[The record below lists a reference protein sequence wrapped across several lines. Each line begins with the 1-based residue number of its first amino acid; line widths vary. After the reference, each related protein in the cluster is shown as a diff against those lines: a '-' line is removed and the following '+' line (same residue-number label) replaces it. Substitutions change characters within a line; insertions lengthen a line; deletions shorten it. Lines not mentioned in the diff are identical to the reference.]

1 MEFKYTTQTYKWIP
15 ALPKS
20 VEDSERFSSETHLSS
35 FQIIGDELLR
45 NLGLTI
51 CAVAIV
57 TLILIQNLQTSFWV
71 LCCVIFTVVDVVG
84 SMYWLG
90 LTIEIS
96 TSIMIL
102 LCAGLAV
109 DYSAH
114 IGNEFTRL
122 QGTKDGTLSDYKLRF
137 FYSTHF
143 TKGSCSFHTKYN
155 NISSLYISHI
165 FCTPCD
171 NYTYMCINVL
181 FQNNYNMK
189 WAIEGYSVC
198 PHVVAPNV
206 LNLLWLSLI
215 FSSPFF

>member
-1 MEFKYTTQTYKWIP
+1 LNWLSIQEFKYTTQTYKWIP
-15 ALPKS
+15 ALPRS
-20 VEDSERFSSETHLSS
+20 VEDNEGFGSENHRSS

-57 TLILIQNLQTSFWV
+57 TLILIQNLQASFWV

-109 DYSAH
+109 DYAAH

-122 QGTKDGTLSDYKLRF
+122 QGTKDGTLSDNKLRF
-137 FYSTHF
+137 FYLTHF
-143 TKGSCSFHTKYN
+143 TRGSCSFHTKYN
-155 NISSLYISHI
+155 NISSLYVGQI
-165 FCTPCD
+165 FCTAYD
-171 NYTYMCINVL
+171 NYTYMYINIL
-181 FQNNYNMK
+181 FQK
-189 WAIEGYSVC
+189 STTWRI
-198 PHVVAPNV
+198 
-206 LNLLWLSLI
+206 
-215 FSSPFF
+215 

>member
-1 MEFKYTTQTYKWIP
+1 MEFKYTAQKYKWIP
-15 ALPKS
+15 ALPRS
-20 VEDSERFSSETHLSS
+20 VEDSEGFGSETHLSS
-35 FQIIGDELLR
+35 LQIIGDELLR

-71 LCCVIFTVVDVVG
+71 LSCVIFTVVDVVG

-96 TSIMIL
+96 TSIMVL

-122 QGTKDGTLSDYKLRF
+122 QGTKDGTVSDCIWDFFLFNTFHQKYLQFSYKIQF
-137 FYSTHF
+137 
-143 TKGSCSFHTKYN
+143 
-155 NISSLYISHI
+155 
-165 FCTPCD
+165 
-171 NYTYMCINVL
+171 
-181 FQNNYNMK
+181 
-189 WAIEGYSVC
+189 
-198 PHVVAPNV
+198 
-206 LNLLWLSLI
+206 
-215 FSSPFF
+215 

>member
-1 MEFKYTTQTYKWIP
+1 MEFKYTAQKYKWIP
-15 ALPKS
+15 ALPRS
-20 VEDSERFSSETHLSS
+20 VEDSEGFGSETHLSS
-35 FQIIGDELLR
+35 LQIIGDELLR

-71 LCCVIFTVVDVVG
+71 LSCVIFTVVDVVG

-122 QGTKDGTLSDYKLRF
+122 QGTKDGTVSDCNLRLF
-137 FYSTHF
+137 LFNT
-143 TKGSCSFHTKYN
+143 FHK
-155 NISSLYISHI
+155 
-165 FCTPCD
+165 
-171 NYTYMCINVL
+171 
-181 FQNNYNMK
+181 K
-189 WAIEGYSVC
+189 
-198 PHVVAPNV
+198 
-206 LNLLWLSLI
+206 
-215 FSSPFF
+215 

>member
-1 MEFKYTTQTYKWIP
+1 MEFKYIVQKYKWIL
-15 ALPKS
+15 ALRRS
-20 VEDSERFSSETHLSS
+20 VEDNEGFGNETNFSS
-35 FQIIGDELLR
+35 FQIIGDELFR

-114 IGNEFTRL
+114 IGTEFTRL

-137 FYSTHF
+137 FFIWH
-143 TKGSCSFHTKYN
+143 
-155 NISSLYISHI
+155 ISQII
-165 FCTPCD
+165 AAFF
-171 NYTYMCINVL
+171 I
-181 FQNNYNMK
+181 QN
-189 WAIEGYSVC
+189 ATF
-198 PHVVAPNV
+198 VAV
-206 LNLLWLSLI
+206 SYKILWGMLE
-215 FSSPFF
+215 PM

>member
-1 MEFKYTTQTYKWIP
+1 MEFIYTIQTCKWIP
-15 ALPKS
+15 ALPRS
-20 VEDSERFSSETHLSS
+20 VEDNEGFGNETHLSS
-35 FQIIGDELLR
+35 FQIIGDELHR

-114 IGNEFTRL
+114 IGNEFMRL
-122 QGTKDGTLSDYKLRF
+122 QGTKDGTLSDWDF
-137 FYSTHF
+137 FIRH
-143 TKGSCSFHTKYN
+143 
-155 NISSLYISHI
+155 ISPKVVAVFVQNTIISHH
-165 FCTPCD
+165 CTLV
-171 NYTYMCINVL
+171 TFFVL
-181 FQNNYNMK
+181 HM
-189 WAIEGYSVC
+189 IIT
-198 PHVVAPNV
+198 HTRT
-206 LNLLWLSLI
+206 
-215 FSSPFF
+215 

>member
-1 MEFKYTTQTYKWIP
+1 MAKWHCYHCILIWSYQWQWFLNLKINVYIILNWHSSLLEFKYIAWKYKWIL
-15 ALPKS
+15 ALRRS
-20 VEDSERFSSETHLSS
+20 VEDSEGFGSETHLSS

-71 LCCVIFTVVDVVG
+71 LSCVIFTVVDVVG

-137 FYSTHF
+137 LLFNM
-143 TKGSCSFHTKYN
+143 FHK
-155 NISSLYISHI
+155 S
-165 FCTPCD
+165 
-171 NYTYMCINVL
+171 
-181 FQNNYNMK
+181 
-189 WAIEGYSVC
+189 
-198 PHVVAPNV
+198 
-206 LNLLWLSLI
+206 
-215 FSSPFF
+215 